1 MARRKFKRNQVKASI
16 LGYYYYI
23 RGVEK
28 AGKTTLFYDINE
40 KLYGNQDHGLLISMG
55 KEDGYKALPDIQ
67 VEVIDDITK
76 IDEKGKTKIVKN
88 AWKQFVELV
97 DDLVLDKMENDTDI
111 ELIGIDTYDEL
122 CRLTSAEVVR
132 QSNKK
137 NPTKQCESING
148 AFGGFNGGFEKFEE
162 LVEEQLHRLRQVGYT
177 LFVISHTKVR
187 TIKEKGMTE
196 DDAYQMLTTNLD
208 SRFDKVVAHKAD
220 VIATIQIDKEIQDGK
235 LLGTKRYIYFREDGF
250 VKAGSR
256 FKDIVDRVELSADNF
271 IKAIEDG
278 IRASLRKPISDEE
291 FKEKKKEDEQ
301 ERQDK
306 IEHNQ
311 EINEA
316 IKTEIDVERNRVI
329 GGLIPDKF
337 KVATPEQ
344 KAKVKDL
351 MAQYG
356 IAKLLNAEE
365 NKTEGMEQILKVLS

>member
-1 MARRKFKRNQVKASI
+1 MARRQFKRNQVKASI

-28 AGKTTLFYDINE
+28 SGKTTLFYEINE

-67 VEVIDDITK
+67 VETIEDITK
-76 IDEKGKTKIVKN
+76 IDEKGKIKVVKT
-88 AWKQFVELV
+88 AWKQFIELV
-97 DDLVLDKMENDTDI
+97 DDLVLDKMENDTEI

-122 CRLTSAEVVR
+122 CRLASAEVVR

-137 NPTKQCESING
+137 NPTKLCETING

-162 LVEEQLHRLRQVGYT
+162 IVENQLHRLRKVGYT

-220 VIATIQIDKEIQDGK
+220 VIATIQIDKDIKEGK

-256 FKDIVDRVELSADNF
+256 FKDIVDKVELSADNF

-278 IRASLRKPISDEE
+278 IKASLRRPITNEE
-291 FKEKKKEDEQ
+291 FELKKQKDEK
-301 ERQDK
+301 ERQNI
-306 IEHNQ
+306 IEHNR

-316 IKTEIDVERNRVI
+316 IDVEIDVERNKVI
-329 GGLIPDKF
+329 GGLIPDLF
-337 KVATPEQ
+337 KAANSDQ
-344 KAKVKDL
+344 KEKVKEL
-351 MAQYG
+351 MNQYG
-356 IAKLLNAEE
+356 INKLLNFEE
-365 NKTEGMEQILKVLS
+365 NKTEGMEEILKVLS